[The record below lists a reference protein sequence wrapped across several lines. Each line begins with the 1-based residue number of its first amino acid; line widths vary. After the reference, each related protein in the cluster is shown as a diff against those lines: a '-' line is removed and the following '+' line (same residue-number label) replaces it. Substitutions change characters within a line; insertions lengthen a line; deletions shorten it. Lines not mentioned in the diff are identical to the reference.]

1 MRTYCII
8 GDPVSHSLSPAMH
21 NAAFKSLSLDD
32 VYIAYRVSSHELES
46 SIESLRSIKISGFNV
61 TIPHKTAVLQY
72 LDEVDLMSSKA
83 GAVNTVASITGKF
96 KGFNTDIQGF
106 LRPLC
111 NHNIDFNGLSV
122 LLFGAGGSAR
132 AVVTSLSSVNGISKL
147 VVANRTYSKSMEM
160 SKLADLQGLSSSV
173 SIIEEAKGMAKHFD
187 LIVNATSVGLQS
199 NESILDSEDID
210 KSSTVYDL
218 VYRPIMTK
226 LLENARKKGAGVI
239 YGYEMLLEQGAQ
251 AFEIWTGLKAPIPA
265 MKKALFGVFQEP
277 R

>member
-21 NAAFKSLSLDD
+21 NAAFKSLSMDD
-32 VYIAYRVSSHELES
+32 VYIAYKVSSHELES
-46 SIESLRSIKISGFNV
+46 SVESLRSVKISGFNV

-72 LDEVDLMSSKA
+72 LDEVDLISRKA
-83 GAVNTVASITGKF
+83 GAVNTVASINGKF

-106 LRPLC
+106 IQPLL
-111 NHNIDFNGLSV
+111 NRNMDFKGLSV

-132 AVVTSLSSVNGISKL
+132 AVVTSLSNVNGISKL
-147 VVANRTYSKSMEM
+147 VVANRTYGKSLEL
-160 SKLADLQGLSSSV
+160 SKLADLQGLTSSV
-173 SIIEEAKGMAKHFD
+173 SMFEEAKRMAKHFD

-199 NESILDSEDID
+199 NESLLDSEDID
-210 KSSTVYDL
+210 ENSTVYDL
-218 VYRPIMTK
+218 VYRPVMTK
-226 LLENARKKGAGVI
+226 LLENARGKGAKVI

-251 AFEIWTGLKAPIPA
+251 AFEIWTGLKAPLPA

-277 R
+277 K